1 MGWFPCHFGK
11 CTGVRGPGPPPG
23 KCTGV
28 VDSFLFFWKVH
39 TGSRLQKGSLAPWT
53 PVHFLKV
60 HTGSGFCRK
69 VHRGCRAPCE
79 SAPGAGGSASKT
91 GKGKSAPGF
100 EVEKVHRGWSLLP
113 RCTFRYLEPR
123 CTFKKVHRGKG
134 LPKKELESL
143 TPVNFSCFWASQ
155 AHTLVNFYTKKC
167 TGVRGASW
175 G

>member
-1 MGWFPCHFGK
+1 MHRGWSLDPR
-11 CTGVRGPGPPPG
+11 CT
-23 KCTGV
+23 
-28 VDSFLFFWKVH
+28 FLFLEPRCTFWKVH
-39 TGSRLQKGSLAPWT
+39 RGPRNGVAARKVHRGCGLVSVFLESAYGVAIAKGSLAPWT

-123 CTFKKVHRGKG
+123 CTFPKVHRGKG
-134 LPKKELESL
+134 SRKNNWDL
-143 TPVNFSCFWASQ
+143 
-155 AHTLVNFYTKKC
+155 
-167 TGVRGASW
+167 
-175 G
+175 